1 MTVAMQPVADR
12 KLLGASLIVIA
23 VFMMSVQDALVK
35 HYSGDLSLW
44 QIFTLRGVLAIPLL
58 LLVAMFMRQQQGIWR
73 GAMQKWALIRSVF
86 MVLMY
91 ISLYAAIPF
100 LSLSVIAAGFYT
112 GPIFVTLLS
121 AFLLGEPVS
130 RRGWLAIAVG
140 FIGVLVI
147 LQPGGDAFTAWA
159 LIPVFGG
166 LMYALTNVTTRSKC
180 QTMPMAALALSLTV
194 MLLLLGAVFSLIL
207 YFWQGS
213 GDAAEQLPFLLGGWS
228 ETGWSQWLLFLVLAF
243 LTIGI
248 SITLVGAY
256 QVAPPPLVATFDY
269 SYLVFVGVWDF
280 LFFNTVPSIT
290 TLCGMLLIIAAG
302 LLVTIK
308 R

>member
-1 MTVAMQPVADR
+1 MTAAIQPATDR
-12 KLLGASLIVIA
+12 KLLGVSLIVIA

-35 HYSGDLSLW
+35 HYSGDLTLW

-58 LLVAMFMRQQQGIWR
+58 LLVAVLMRQQQNIWR
-73 GAMQKWALIRSVF
+73 DAVQKWALVRSVF

-121 AFLLGEPVS
+121 AFVLGEPVTP
-130 RRGWLAIAVG
+130 RGWVAIGMG
-140 FIGVLVI
+140 FCGVLVI

-159 LIPVFGG
+159 LVPVFGG

-207 YFWQGS
+207 YSWQGA
-213 GDAAEQLPFLLGGWS
+213 GEAVAELPFLLGQWS
-228 ETGWSQWLLFLVLAF
+228 EAGWAQWLLFLVLAF

-280 LFFNTVPSIT
+280 LFFNSVPSVT

-302 LLVTIK
+302 LLVTVK

>member
-1 MTVAMQPVADR
+1 MTAATQSAADR
-12 KLLGASLIVIA
+12 KLLGISLIVIA

-58 LLVAMFMRQQQGIWR
+58 LLVAMLMRQQQNIWQD
-73 GAMQKWALIRSVF
+73 AIQKWALIRSAF

-121 AFLLGEPVS
+121 AFVLGEPVT
-130 RRGWLAIAVG
+130 RRGWLAIGMG
-140 FIGVLVI
+140 FCGVLVI

-207 YFWQGS
+207 YYWQGF
-213 GDAAEQLPFLLGGWS
+213 GGAAEQLPFLLGQWS
-228 ETGWSQWLLFLVLAF
+228 ETGWTQWLLFLVLAF

-280 LFFNTVPSIT
+280 LFFNTAPNVT

-302 LLVTIK
+302 LLVTVK

>member
-1 MTVAMQPVADR
+1 MTAAVQPDADR
-12 KLLGASLIVIA
+12 KLLGVSLIVIA

-58 LLVAMFMRQQQGIWR
+58 LLVAVFMRQQQGIWR
-73 GAMQKWALIRSVF
+73 GALQKWALIRSVF

-100 LSLSVIAAGFYT
+100 LSLSVVAAGFYT

-130 RRGWLAIAVG
+130 RRGWLAIAIG

-147 LQPGGDAFTAWA
+147 LQPGGDAFTGWA

-194 MLLLLGAVFSLIL
+194 ILLVLGSGFSLVL
-207 YFWQGS
+207 YSWQGFT
-213 GDAAEQLPFLLGGWS
+213 GLADQMPFLFGLWS
-228 ETGWSQWLLFLVLAF
+228 EIGWAQWLLFLVLAF

-280 LFFNTVPSIT
+280 LFFETVPNAM
-290 TLCGMLLIIAAG
+290 TLCGMLLIISAG
-302 LLVTIK
+302 LLVTV
-308 R
+308 RR